1 VVSEPVFDIVYP
13 SWQPLQRDCQQQIRM
28 RGLLLK
34 TEAEPEQFTP
44 VRVRLRAPNGRSF
57 DLVGQVVQV
66 VAGQGVAV
74 QFGADAA
81 ETIAELEQTCADG
94 RDGRGAGEPEEP
106 QVFAPGE
113 SPPSA
118 AGPAGD
124 DQPAHVQIEQM
135 SVNEKRRA
143 ALRGRR
149 DMRLLLIRDKNKTV
163 HPFVLRNPGITL
175 DEVEQIA
182 KMPGVN
188 PDALRMIAGNRD
200 WIRSTTVC
208 RNLVRNP
215 KTPMPDALRLL
226 GKLPMSDLRAMAKSG
241 NVRTPIQQAA
251 RKKVTG

>member
-1 VVSEPVFDIVYP
+1 MSEPLFDIVYP
-13 SWQPLQRDCQQQIRM
+13 SWQPLQRDYRQQIRM

-34 TEAEPEQFTP
+34 TDAEPEQYTP

-57 DLVGQVVQV
+57 DLFGQVVQV

-74 QFGADAA
+74 QFGAGAA
-81 ETIAELEQTCADG
+81 ETIADLEQTCTDG
-94 RDGRGAGEPEEP
+94 RDGTGAGEPEEP

-118 AGPAGD
+118 AGTAGD

-149 DMRLLLIRDKNKTV
+149 DMRLLLIRDKNKTI

-200 WIRSTTVC
+200 WTRSTTVC

-226 GKLPMSDLRAMAKSG
+226 GKLPLSDLRAMAKSG